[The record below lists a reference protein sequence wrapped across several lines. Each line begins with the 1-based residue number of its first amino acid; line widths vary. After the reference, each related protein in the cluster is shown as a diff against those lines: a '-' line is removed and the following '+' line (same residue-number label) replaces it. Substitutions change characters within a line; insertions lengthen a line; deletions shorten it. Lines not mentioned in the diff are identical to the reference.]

1 MPGITIYNGPS
12 MIDGAP
18 IFVAAVWSSTNRKTG
33 DMVQTYIMRSDMD
46 PLVANKLGE
55 DYSICGDCKHK
66 GVPTLDPE
74 RKLAEKRSCY
84 VNMGQGPLIV
94 FKQYQK
100 GAYPLRDTPTD
111 IEDLGW
117 GQRIRLGT
125 YGDPAAVPSH
135 IWAKLI
141 SKAKGWTGYTHQ
153 SGHATA
159 DVQPWMTMVSADTL
173 EGAKQAW
180 ARSYRTFRVIKDV
193 SEIVKGKE
201 VLCPASEEAGRKAT
215 CSTCMLCAGSQ
226 QAARS
231 VAIVAHGT
239 GSKYA

>member
-18 IFVAAVWSSTNRKTG
+18 IFVAAVWSSKNKKTG
-33 DMVQTYIMRSDMD
+33 DMLQTYVMRADMN
-46 PLVANKLGE
+46 PLQANKTGE
-55 DYSICGDCKHK
+55 DHSICGDCKHR
-66 GVPTLDPE
+66 GVPTQDPK

-100 GAYPLRDTPTD
+100 GAYPLSDTLD
-111 IEDLGW
+111 DVAELGQ
-117 GQRIRLGT
+117 GKRIRLGT
-125 YGDPAAVPSH
+125 YGDPAVVPAY
-135 IWAKLI
+135 IWAQLI

-159 DVQPWMTMVSADTL
+159 DVQPLMTMISADTL
-173 EGAKQAW
+173 EGAEKAW
-180 ARSYRTFRVIKDV
+180 ASKYRTFRVIRDV

-231 VAIVAHGT
+231 VAIVVHG
-239 GSKYA
+239 GGAKYA